1 MIESYQNMLRKLAWS
16 FSHTTGQPFED
27 LLSVGYLAYLTAK
40 EKYQGGNGAQFSTY
54 LYAVVKNA
62 LIDFCRAEQDELIS
76 SLEQFNPAL
85 LVSPLPTP
93 EERLL
98 FTTTINQLSTE
109 AKMVCKMIFSAPH
122 EYAVAI
128 EAPKKAKTKLK
139 KQLRRLGWTY
149 AKIQKT
155 MAEIT
160 AMVREEGAWNG

>member
-16 FSHTTGQPFED
+16 FAHTTGQPFED

-40 EKYQGGNGAQFSTY
+40 EKYQGGNGTQFGTY

-62 LIDFCRAEQDELIS
+62 LIDFCRAEQDEAI
-76 SLEQFNPAL
+76 SLEQFNPSL

-109 AKMVCKMIFSAPH
+109 AKMVCKMIFSSPH

-128 EAPKKAKTKLK
+128 ETPKKAKTKLK
-139 KQLRRLGWTY
+139 KHLRQLGWTY
-149 AKIQKT
+149 AKIQET

-160 AMVREEGAWNG
+160 AMVREEGVWNG